1 MKISAC
7 NCNGDG
13 SNGITCNDNGRCS
26 CKANIINDKCNVCD
40 AGYFNFPTCKGKQYF
55 RMPSFNICFFL

>member
-40 AGYFNFPTCKGKQYF
+40 AGYFNFPTCGGKK
-55 RMPSFNICFFL
+55 